1 MAEFAVIGG
10 TGLTSIDAV
19 TISSERDVSTPFG
32 EPSGKLLFGKLA
44 GREIV
49 FLPRHGRRYAIPPH
63 KINYRANIR
72 ALKDCGCRKIISVNA
87 VGGITGAMQP
97 GRLVIPGQVIDYT
110 HSRKN
115 TYFEDDLD
123 RAVNIDFTDPYSAD
137 LRNKIIAAGATL
149 DLDLV
154 TCGTM
159 GVTQGPRLETIAE
172 INRLERDGCDI
183 VGMTGMP
190 EACLARELE
199 LDYAAI
205 TVVAN
210 QAAGKGDAVI
220 TMQTIEKNLADGM
233 TRVLRLIKGVIQ

>member
-1 MAEFAVIGG
+1 MVEFAVIGG
-10 TGLTSIDAV
+10 TGLTSIDAL
-19 TISSERDVSTPFG
+19 TILSERDVETPFG
-32 EPSGKLLFGKLA
+32 EPSGKLVFGKLA

-72 ALKDCGCRKIISVNA
+72 ALKDCGCRKIIAINA

-97 GRLVIPGQVIDYT
+97 GRLVIPDQVIDYT

-115 TYFEDDLD
+115 TYFEDNLD
-123 RAVNIDFTDPYSAD
+123 RAVNIDFSDPYCAD
-137 LRNKIIAAGATL
+137 LRSKIIAAGAAL
-149 DLDLV
+149 ELDLV
-154 TCGTM
+154 TYGTM

-199 LDYAAI
+199 LDYATIAA
-205 TVVAN
+205 VAN
-210 QAAGKGDAVI
+210 SAAGKGDPVI
-220 TMQTIEKNLADGM
+220 TMESIEKNLADGM
-233 TRVLRLIKGVIQ
+233 AGVLRLLTGIIQ

>member
-1 MAEFAVIGG
+1 MVEFAVIGG

-19 TISSERDVSTPFG
+19 TILSEQDVETPFG
-32 EPSGKLLFGKLA
+32 EPSGKLIFGKLA

-72 ALKDCGCRKIISVNA
+72 ALKDCGCRKIIAINA

-97 GRLVIPGQVIDYT
+97 GWLVIPDQVIDYT

-123 RAVNIDFTDPYSAD
+123 RAVNIDFSDPYCTD
-137 LRNKIIAAGATL
+137 LRDKIIAAGAAL

-154 TCGTM
+154 TYGTM
-159 GVTQGPRLETIAE
+159 GVTQGPRLETVAE

-199 LDYAAI
+199 LDYATLAVI
-205 TVVAN
+205 AN
-210 QAAGKGDAVI
+210 RGAGRGDPVI
-220 TMQTIEKNLADGM
+220 TMESIEKNLAAGM
-233 TRVLRLIKGVIQ
+233 AGVLRLLTAIIQ

>member
-19 TISSERDVSTPFG
+19 TISSERDVGTPFG
-32 EPSGKLLFGKLA
+32 KPSGNLLFGKLA
-44 GREIV
+44 EREIV

-87 VGGITGAMQP
+87 VGGITGTMQP
-97 GRLVIPGQVIDYT
+97 GRLVIPDQIIDYT

-123 RAVNIDFTDPYSAD
+123 RAVNIDFTNPYSTN
-137 LRNKIIAAGATL
+137 LRDKIIAVGAAL
-149 DLDLV
+149 ELDLV
-154 TCGTM
+154 TYGIM

-172 INRLERDGCDI
+172 INRLERDSCDI

-205 TVVAN
+205 AVVAN
-210 QAAGKGDAVI
+210 SAAGRGDPVI
-220 TMQTIEKNLADGM
+220 TMETIKKNLADGM
-233 TRVLRLIKGVIQ
+233 TGVLRLIKGVIQ